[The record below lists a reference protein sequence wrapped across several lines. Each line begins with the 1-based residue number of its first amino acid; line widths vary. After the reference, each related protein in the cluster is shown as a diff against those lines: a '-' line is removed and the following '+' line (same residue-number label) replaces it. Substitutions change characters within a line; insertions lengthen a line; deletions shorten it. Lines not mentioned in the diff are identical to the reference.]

1 MSQSGRTP
9 NPAGGWPC
17 HADETAVANGFK
29 MGQQVERS
37 AKEAAVE
44 TKVEAANEAAAS
56 EQPTRASTLG
66 NEIQS
71 DNLSAAYLII
81 VGDRVIARRG
91 DLDSACNL
99 QHELY
104 EEWTLRKAFT
114 ESDEGPVLARVL
126 PRGDFETGR
135 RTMGKSQS
143 R

>member
-17 HADETAVANGFK
+17 HADETAVANGLK
-29 MGQQVERS
+29 MGQQKS
-37 AKEAAVE
+37 KTASEATNE
-44 TKVEAANEAAAS
+44 TKVEAALNES
-56 EQPTRASTLG
+56 VGEQPTRASTLG

-135 RTMGKSQS
+135 RIVGKTQS